1 MKELKIIKLLKK
13 LIFKQKITAEE
24 STISQITSPEETITS
39 VNNQV
44 HSVNSN
50 PNYDTIDKI
59 QTLAN
64 NLHSEDQEKLK
75 NIILLIDTIYLEESF
90 AENIKYLEEI
100 NDQISK
106 ITTNFNPQNKE
117 QIETKITEKY
127 QEAIQE
133 SILNKDFE
141 EKVLRKI
148 PAKYIINIFMK
159 NSSTEITDPYKI
171 VAKKVEEEHTKMKV
185 LGHFWYEPRFLDIE
199 TRFLYDKI
207 NLWK

>member
-13 LIFKQKITAEE
+13 LIFKQKLTAEE
-24 STISQITSPEETITS
+24 NTISQITSPEETIS
-39 VNNQV
+39 AADNQI
-44 HSVNSN
+44 NSLN
-50 PNYDTIDKI
+50 PNPSYDTIDKI

-106 ITTNFNPQNKE
+106 ITTNFNPQNKK

-133 SILNKDFE
+133 AILNKDFE

-185 LGHFWYEPRFLDIE
+185 LGHF
-199 TRFLYDKI
+199 
-207 NLWK
+207 

>member
-1 MKELKIIKLLKK
+1 MLVKFWNGEKIKKLLKK
-13 LIFKQKITAEE
+13 IIFKQQITIEE
-24 STISQITSPEETITS
+24 NTISQITNPEETITS
-39 VNNQV
+39 VNDQV
-44 HSVNSN
+44 NSVNSN

-75 NIILLIDTIYLEESF
+75 NIILLIDAIYLEESF

-185 LGHFWYEPRFLDIE
+185 LGHF
-199 TRFLYDKI
+199 
-207 NLWK
+207 

>member
-13 LIFKQKITAEE
+13 LIFKQKLTAEE
-24 STISQITSPEETITS
+24 NTISQITSPEETITS

-106 ITTNFNPQNKE
+106 ITTNFNPQNKK

-127 QEAIQE
+127 QESIQE
-133 SILNKDFE
+133 AILNKDFE

-185 LGHFWYEPRFLDIE
+185 LGHF
-199 TRFLYDKI
+199 
-207 NLWK
+207 

>member
-1 MKELKIIKLLKK
+1 MKEIKIKKLLKK
-13 LIFKQKITAEE
+13 LIFKQKLTAEE
-24 STISQITSPEETITS
+24 NTISQITSPEETITS

-75 NIILLIDTIYLEESF
+75 NIILLIDTIYLEE
-90 AENIKYLEEI
+90 I

-106 ITTNFNPQNKE
+106 ITTNFNPQNKK

-127 QEAIQE
+127 QEALQE
-133 SILNKDFE
+133 AILNKDFE

-185 LGHFWYEPRFLDIE
+185 LGHF
-199 TRFLYDKI
+199 
-207 NLWK
+207 

>member
-1 MKELKIIKLLKK
+1 MKEIKKLLKK
-13 LIFKQKITAEE
+13 IIFKQQITIEE
-24 STISQITSPEETITS
+24 NTISQITNPEETITS
-39 VNNQV
+39 VNDQV
-44 HSVNSN
+44 NSVNSN

-75 NIILLIDTIYLEESF
+75 NIILLIDAIYLEESF

-171 VAKKVEEEHTKMKV
+171 VDKKVEEEHTKMKV
-185 LGHFWYEPRFLDIE
+185 LGHL
-199 TRFLYDKI
+199 
-207 NLWK
+207 